1 MNTTAPDTAAILKKY
16 FPIKLASGY
25 EIRSATREECFACV
39 KEHARTIFGPSSN
52 RYILASESRT
62 DANRGMHALRRETH
76 SEHFLFVDPSGTPVG
91 WNMSESEDWLTF
103 YLRNT
108 GILPAHQ
115 NKGLYSAFQDAIFK
129 FCTEVGYERITS
141 HHKGTNRGMLI
152 LKLRAN
158 YFLSGF
164 ELTERWGPMFKA
176 VKLLHEDRRKN
187 FVENFGEANHL

>member
-1 MNTTAPDTAAILKKY
+1 MNTTAPDTATILKKY

-25 EIRSATREECFACV
+25 EILSATREECFACV

-62 DANRGMHALRRETH
+62 DANRGM
-76 SEHFLFVDPSGTPVG
+76 
-91 WNMSESEDWLTF
+91 
-103 YLRNT
+103 
-108 GILPAHQ
+108 Q
-115 NKGLYSAFQDAIFK
+115 
-129 FCTEVGYERITS
+129 
-141 HHKGTNRGMLI
+141 I